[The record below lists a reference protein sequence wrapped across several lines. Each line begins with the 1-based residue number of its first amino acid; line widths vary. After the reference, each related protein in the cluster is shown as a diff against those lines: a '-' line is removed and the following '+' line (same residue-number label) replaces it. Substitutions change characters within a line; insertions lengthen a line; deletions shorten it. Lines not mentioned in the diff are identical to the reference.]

1 MDEQEIETYVKAAAV
16 ALALPIAPEHLPGV
30 KAYFAMAAAMADSM
44 AAFPLGL
51 DDEPATVFMPVSPT
65 KAE

>member
-16 ALALPIAPEHLPGV
+16 VLALPISPDHLPGV
-30 KAYFAMAAAMADSM
+30 KAYFAMAAAMAESM

-51 DDEPATVFMPVSPT
+51 EDEPATVFMPVSPT